1 MFGFYESD
9 WFTITLEVLFL
20 IFIAYDAKKYF
31 ETRKREY
38 LINIALAVGFFVWAF
53 IPFYNKYYTWQ
64 DNDKSIMIEKCSA
77 EFNASYCEC
86 LDDKYTFEVGGKNKK
101 FTQIKDMKD
110 SYVISDD
117 IEIGSGNKIPLWLF
131 GFLY

>member
-86 LDDKYTFEVGGKNKK
+86 LDDKIFKEYSFESYHDKLKSEDNDFKEFVVETKK
-101 FTQIKDMKD
+101 A
-110 SYVISDD
+110 V
-117 IEIGSGNKIPLWLF
+117 
-131 GFLY
+131 